1 MVKKVLKFG
10 GTSVGTIE
18 RIQHVANIVQ
28 KEHLAGNQVIVVVSA
43 MSGKTN
49 ELISLSKKISEDF
62 KKREFDVLLSS
73 GEQVTSALLA
83 GALVKLKINAKSW
96 LNWQIPILTE
106 GEHTNA
112 RIINMG
118 IKKINDF
125 LNNQKGVA
133 IIPGFQGISKNG
145 DITTIG
151 RGGSDATAVA
161 VAKIFNAESCE
172 IYTDVDGVFSTDPN
186 KIPVAKKI
194 DKISYDEMLE
204 LSSLGAKVMQ
214 SSAVQTAMI
223 YDIPLE
229 VRSTFTDRQGTKI
242 FDQENI
248 DYTKSVTGVAYSKD
262 DAKITVIGVEDKP
275 GVAAN
280 IFEPLSKAQINIDM
294 VIQNIS
300 LDQKTTDITFTIK
313 REDVSKTLNILKN
326 NKEIDYKNITHN
338 DKVAKVSIVGA
349 GMVSTPGITY
359 RMFRALSNE
368 KINILAIST
377 SEIKLSVIID
387 EDNTLNAIKKL
398 HTIFDLD

>member
-18 RIQHVANIVQ
+18 RIQHVAKIIQ
-28 KEHLAGNQVIVVVSA
+28 KEHFSGNKIIVVVSA
-43 MSGKTN
+43 MAGKTN
-49 ELISLSKKISEDF
+49 ELINLSKEISEEFD
-62 KKREFDVLLSS
+62 KRELDVLLSS
-73 GEQVTSALLA
+73 GEQVTCALLS
-83 GALVKLKINAKSW
+83 GALLKLKIKTKSL
-96 LNWQIPILTE
+96 LNWQIPIITE
-106 GEHTNA
+106 GDHANS
-112 RIINMG
+112 RIINMSTE
-118 IKKINDF
+118 KTNKYLDEE
-125 LNNQKGVA
+125 GVV
-133 IIPGFQGISKNG
+133 IIPGYQGVSKNG

-161 VAKIFNAESCE
+161 VAKIFKADSCE

-214 SSAVQTAMI
+214 SSAIQTAMI

-229 VRSTFTDRQGTKI
+229 VRSTFTERKGTKI
-242 FDQENI
+242 LSQENI

-275 GVAAN
+275 GVAAD
-280 IFEPLSKAQINIDM
+280 IFEPLSKAQINVDM

-300 LDQKTTDITFTIK
+300 SDQKTTDITFTVK
-313 REDVSKTLNILKN
+313 RDEVSKTKQILKDN
-326 NKEIDYKNITHN
+326 QNIDYKEIIQNN
-338 DKVAKVSIVGA
+338 KVAKVSIVGA
-349 GMVSTPGITY
+349 GMVSTPGVTY
-359 RMFRALSNE
+359 KMFRALSDE

-387 EDNTLNAIKKL
+387 EKNILKAVKKL

>member
-1 MVKKVLKFG
+1 MAKKVLKFG

-18 RIQHVANIVQ
+18 RILHVAKIIK
-28 KEHLAGNQVIVVVSA
+28 KEYDAGNEVIAVVSA

-49 ELISLSKKISEDF
+49 ELLKQSKTISEDF
-62 KKREFDVLLSS
+62 DKRELDVLLAS

-83 GALVKLKINAKSW
+83 GALIKFGINSKSW

-106 GEHTNA
+106 GENSNA
-112 RIINMG
+112 RIINMSTSSVN
-118 IKKINDF
+118 KF
-125 LNNQKGVA
+125 LSEKGVA
-133 IIPGFQGISKNG
+133 IIPGFQGISKVG

-161 VAKIFNAESCE
+161 IAKIFDADLCE
-172 IYTDVDGVFSTDPN
+172 IYTDVDGVYSTDPN

-214 SSAVQTAMI
+214 SSAVQTAMM
-223 YDIPLE
+223 YNIPLE
-229 VRSTFTDRQGTKI
+229 VKSTFTARQGTKI
-242 FDQENI
+242 FDQDSI

-262 DAKITVIGVEDKP
+262 DAKITLVGVQDKP

-280 IFEPLSKAQINIDM
+280 IFEPLSKNQINVDM

-300 LDQKTTDITFTIK
+300 SDQKITDITFTIK
-313 REDVSKTLNILKN
+313 REDLLKTIEILKS
-326 NKEIDYKNITHN
+326 NKTIQYESLNHN
-338 DKVAKVSIVGA
+338 DKVSKISIVGA

-359 RMFRALSNE
+359 RMFRSLADE

-377 SEIKLSVIID
+377 SEIKLSVIIG
-387 EDNTLNAIKKL
+387 EDDTLKAIKKL
-398 HTIFDLD
+398 HTVFDLD

>member
-1 MVKKVLKFG
+1 MLKKVLKFG
-10 GTSVGTIE
+10 GTSVGSIE
-18 RIQHVANIVQ
+18 RIQHVASIIK
-28 KEHLAGNQVIVVVSA
+28 KELDQGNKIIAVVSA
-43 MSGKTN
+43 MAGKTN
-49 ELISLSKKISEDF
+49 ELIKLSKNISDKF
-62 KKREFDVLLSS
+62 DKRELDVLLSS
-73 GEQVTSALLA
+73 GEQVTCALLA
-83 GALVKLKINAKSW
+83 GALIEINLKAKSW

-106 GEHTNA
+106 GDHSNS
-112 RIINMG
+112 RIVNMSVE
-118 IKKINDF
+118 KINQF
-125 LNNQKGVA
+125 LNEGVA

-161 VAKIFNAESCE
+161 IAKLFDADSCE
-172 IYTDVDGVFSTDPN
+172 IYTDVDGVYSTDPK

-194 DKISYDEMLE
+194 DKISFDEMLE

-229 VRSTFTDRQGTKI
+229 VRSTFTDRKGTKI
-242 FDQENI
+242 FNQQSI

-262 DAKITVIGVEDKP
+262 DAKITLIGVEDKP

-280 IFEPLSKAQINIDM
+280 IFEPLNKAQINVDM
-294 VIQNIS
+294 VIQNVS
-300 LDQKTTDITFTIK
+300 SDEKKTDITFTIK
-313 REDVSKTLNILKN
+313 REDLSKTKKILEKN
-326 NKEIDYKNITHN
+326 KDIRYKSINHN

-349 GMVSTPGITY
+349 GMVSTPGVTY
-359 RMFRALSNE
+359 KMFRALADE

-387 EDNTLNAIKKL
+387 EANTLKAVKKL
-398 HTIFDLD
+398 HNIFELD

>member
-18 RIQHVANIVQ
+18 RIQHVSNIIQ
-28 KEHLAGNQVIVVVSA
+28 KEHSSGSKVIAIVSA

-49 ELISLSKKISEDF
+49 ELIKLSKEISEEFD
-62 KKREFDVLLSS
+62 KRELDVLLSS
-73 GEQVTSALLA
+73 GEQVTCALLS
-83 GALVKLKINAKSW
+83 GALLKSKIKAKSW
-96 LNWQIPILTE
+96 LNWQIPIITE
-106 GEHTNA
+106 GEHANA
-112 RIINMG
+112 RIIN
-118 IKKINDF
+118 IQTEKINKYLD
-125 LNNQKGVA
+125 NGGVA
-133 IIPGFQGISKNG
+133 IIPGFQGISKSG

-161 VAKIFNAESCE
+161 VAKIFNADTCE

-214 SSAVQTAMI
+214 PSAVQTAMM

-229 VRSTFTDRQGTKI
+229 VRSTFTERKGTKI
-242 FDQENI
+242 FSQENI

-262 DAKITVIGVEDKP
+262 DAKITIIGVEDKP

-280 IFEPLSKAQINIDM
+280 IFEPLSNAQINVDM

-300 LDQKTTDITFTIK
+300 PDQKTTDITFTVK
-313 REDVSKTLNILKN
+313 RDDVSKTKLILQDNKNIKY
-326 NKEIDYKNITHN
+326 KEIIQNV
-338 DKVAKVSIVGA
+338 KVAKVSIVGA
-349 GMVSTPGITY
+349 GMVSTPGVTY
-359 RMFRALSNE
+359 RMFRALSDEN
-368 KINILAIST
+368 INILAIST

-387 EDNTLNAIKKL
+387 EDNTLKAIKKL